1 MSTDLRQAFKTACD
15 LFNGAKYNDLGPLVD
30 IDIVMKKVD
39 DPGSIV
45 GIGNVITYLNL
56 QQAQQKPQFEVD
68 KIETVRGA
76 DGTMGQ
82 ISGTAHYQDKKRVN
96 VKILVRFTFTFTRDD
111 LGDDWMLINAFAAPM
126 E

>member
-15 LFNGAKYNDLGPLVD
+15 LFNDAKYNDLGPLVD

-56 QQAQQKPQFEVD
+56 QQAQQQPQFEVD

-76 DGTMGQ
+76 DE
-82 ISGTAHYQDKKRVN
+82 
-96 VKILVRFTFTFTRDD
+96 TR
-111 LGDDWMLINAFAAPM
+111 GKSAGRRTTRTRNT
-126 E
+126 